1 MILNAHN
8 WKEGHVPSSTL
19 FGGWDLGDADFRGA
33 DLRCSDFLRATWT
46 GPSFEGALFR
56 WCSRDILAKNPCQWL
71 AMFNRLSLAAANNR
85 LIVMQRR
92 WGWDDYI
99 AIDHPLR

>member
-33 DLRCSDFLRATWT
+33 DLRCSDFLRADLD
-46 GPSFEGALFR
+46 GAKFRKADSFIGAR
-56 WCSRDILAKNPCQWL
+56 AISWPRTHAKWAV
-71 AMFNRLSLAAANNR
+71 AMFNGF
-85 LIVMQRR
+85 R
-92 WGWDDYI
+92 W
-99 AIDHPLR
+99 PLLTTG